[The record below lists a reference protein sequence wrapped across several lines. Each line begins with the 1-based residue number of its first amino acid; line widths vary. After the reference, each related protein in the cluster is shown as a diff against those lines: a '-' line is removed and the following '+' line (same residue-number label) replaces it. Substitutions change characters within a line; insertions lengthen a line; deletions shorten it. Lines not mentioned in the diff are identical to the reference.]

1 MSNKDYWQKTQIN
14 TCQNKEGLCL
24 LIPWQSDFC
33 SYTLSSF
40 WFSLNDSLW
49 DQRTFW
55 SKGWQWHYSDVT
67 HGCYTKYK
75 DVRFNFTDICSL
87 WFRHVAIINFTHQ
100 SLLVHLQRR
109 KQFWDV
115 QVFFFFTWIVNWK
128 EAEDRVVSLK
138 QTIWLIMITIFA
150 E

>member
-24 LIPWQSDFC
+24 LIPWLSEFRSC
-33 SYTLSSF
+33 TLSSF

-67 HGCYTKYK
+67 HGCYTTYK
-75 DVRFNFTDICSL
+75 DVCFNFTDAAFDFAMLRLSISPTSHFSSICKGGGNSGM
-87 WFRHVAIINFTHQ
+87 FRFF
-100 SLLVHLQRR
+100 LLHMNC
-109 KQFWDV
+109 K
-115 QVFFFFTWIVNWK
+115 
-128 EAEDRVVSLK
+128 LK
-138 QTIWLIMITIFA
+138 RSWGQGCRLKSNNLID
-150 E
+150 